1 MIKDIIVHL
10 EHQAARDPARDFA
23 ITIAEIFDAHL
34 AAVAFAYA
42 PDFPG
47 YVMLEIPSDIVS
59 QMMAESEKAA
69 LAAIERF
76 DAAAR
81 RSLISAEHRLLK
93 TLGASAP

>member
-59 QMMAESEKAA
+59 QM
-69 LAAIERF
+69 RPR
-76 DAAAR
+76 AR
-81 RSLISAEHRLLK
+81 RPLWPRLNASMPPP
-93 TLGASAP
+93 GAA